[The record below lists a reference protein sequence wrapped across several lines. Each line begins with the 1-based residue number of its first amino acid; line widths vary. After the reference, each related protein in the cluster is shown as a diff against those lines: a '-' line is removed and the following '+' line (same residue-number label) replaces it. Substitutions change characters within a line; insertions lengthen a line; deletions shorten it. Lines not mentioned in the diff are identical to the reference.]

1 MPTGVVMW
9 FDDVTGEGRLRRNGR
24 EYPVNS
30 SDIEPAARVPL
41 ARVHFDIKRQQG
53 IQRAVNVTL
62 RRGRRMAPHQHRFG
76 DLGGAHHPDEKGHHP
91 LTDNRPG
98 TDWSFEGH
106 PVQLIE
112 EWTSLVGRREFST
125 VRLLYAPE
133 AVLHL
138 GSEQVSGRDAIIE
151 RMREVFAG
159 AAPKGDAVH
168 ERDGVVSVEL
178 SVADRTVRFAFRV
191 AHGRIAEQW
200 I

>member
-1 MPTGVVMW
+1 MW
-9 FDDVTGEGRLRRNGR
+9 FDEVTGQGMLRRNGH

-30 SDIEPAARVPL
+30 SDIEPVARVPL
-41 ARVHFDIKRQQG
+41 ARVHFDVKRTQG
-53 IQRAVNVTL
+53 VQRAVNVTL
-62 RRGRRMAPHQHRFG
+62 RRGRRMAPKQHRFG

-112 EWTSLVGRREFST
+112 EWTRLVGDRELST
-125 VRLLYAPE
+125 ARLLYAPE
-133 AVLHL
+133 AILHM
-138 GSEQVSGRDAIIE
+138 GSEQISGRDAVID

-159 AAPKGDAVH
+159 TTAQGDAVR
-168 ERDGVVSVEL
+168 EREGVVSVEL
-178 SVADRTVRFAFRV
+178 SIADKNVRFAFRV
-191 AHGRIAEQW
+191 AHGRITEQW